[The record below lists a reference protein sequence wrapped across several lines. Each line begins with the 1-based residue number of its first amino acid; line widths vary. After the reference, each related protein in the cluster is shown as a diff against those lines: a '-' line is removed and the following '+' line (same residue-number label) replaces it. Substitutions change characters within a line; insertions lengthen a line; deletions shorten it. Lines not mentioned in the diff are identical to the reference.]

1 MNAQNGHLDIG
12 GVFDSTT
19 EIYKNCFG
27 TVWIVALV
35 LLIPANII
43 VALLGNGILGIIGS
57 LISLA
62 ASAWLMGSII
72 KIVQDVEADGRVDM
86 SVGEILGAVWPRI
99 IPIILLEI
107 VVGILV
113 AIGLVFLIVP
123 GVILALMW
131 AVSLPALVVEDKGV
145 FDSMSRSSDLTRENR
160 MRILGL
166 AILILILYLVLIIV
180 VALLAAI
187 TPILGII
194 VGIVLGVLIY
204 PYIAIISTV
213 LYFNLVELKEGLVM
227 ASETVVEETLIVD
240 EGPAD
245 PPPAV

>member
-19 EIYKNCFG
+19 AIYKNCFG

-99 IPIILLEI
+99 VPIVLLEI

-113 AIGLVFLIVP
+113 AIGLIFLIIP

-131 AVSLPALVVEDKGV
+131 SVSLPALVVEDKGV
-145 FDSMSRSSDLTRENR
+145 FDSMSRSSELTRENR

-166 AILILILYLVLIIV
+166 AILILVLYLVLVIV
-180 VALLAAI
+180 VALS
-187 TPILGII
+187 
-194 VGIVLGVLIY
+194 LIH
-204 PYIAIISTV
+204 I
-213 LYFNLVELKEGLVM
+213 
-227 ASETVVEETLIVD
+227 
-240 EGPAD
+240 
-245 PPPAV
+245 

>member
-99 IPIILLEI
+99 IPIILLVR
-107 VVGILV
+107 VVQQCDLLKVIRLPQLAFSHCRTSILPVKNHCLTQPRV
-113 AIGLVFLIVP
+113 A
-123 GVILALMW
+123 
-131 AVSLPALVVEDKGV
+131 
-145 FDSMSRSSDLTRENR
+145 
-160 MRILGL
+160 
-166 AILILILYLVLIIV
+166 
-180 VALLAAI
+180 
-187 TPILGII
+187 
-194 VGIVLGVLIY
+194 
-204 PYIAIISTV
+204 
-213 LYFNLVELKEGLVM
+213 
-227 ASETVVEETLIVD
+227 
-240 EGPAD
+240 
-245 PPPAV
+245 

>member
-99 IPIILLEI
+99 VPIVLLEI

-113 AIGLVFLIVP
+113 AIGLIFLIIP

-131 AVSLPALVVEDKGV
+131 SVSLL
-145 FDSMSRSSDLTRENR
+145 S
-160 MRILGL
+160 
-166 AILILILYLVLIIV
+166 LIHI
-180 VALLAAI
+180 
-187 TPILGII
+187 
-194 VGIVLGVLIY
+194 
-204 PYIAIISTV
+204 
-213 LYFNLVELKEGLVM
+213 
-227 ASETVVEETLIVD
+227 
-240 EGPAD
+240 
-245 PPPAV
+245 

>member
-107 VVGILV
+107 VVGILNT
-113 AIGLVFLIVP
+113 
-123 GVILALMW
+123 
-131 AVSLPALVVEDKGV
+131 AVVGWLNDPAYP
-145 FDSMSRSSDLTRENR
+145 LTQR
-160 MRILGL
+160 
-166 AILILILYLVLIIV
+166 
-180 VALLAAI
+180 
-187 TPILGII
+187 
-194 VGIVLGVLIY
+194 
-204 PYIAIISTV
+204 
-213 LYFNLVELKEGLVM
+213 LVEFTDVIGE
-227 ASETVVEETLIVD
+227 LIR
-240 EGPAD
+240 PRR
-245 PPPAV
+245 